1 MSVAEVSMKSREGK
15 YHRYHETIHIIFGP
29 NVETEQRL
37 HGPFHPCF
45 KGSKPKHMNSKTG
58 LFASFIIVVV
68 FHTYLL
74 SAYKVEQ
81 IHIALPSVGKVST
94 VINLQRACL
103 KDSEAVA
110 ESLSD
115 EPVPEALHE
124 ETPPEPEPEPEPE
137 SLPVIEEETP
147 KLPEPVKKEKLIKK
161 KKKLAKTKREK
172 RGKSITT
179 QKRRASSGSLSGGEL
194 SGPGGTYRETYF
206 SMVWRMIERKKRYPS
221 VAKKMRQEGVVHL
234 SFTISKDGQIRNI
247 GLAKKSPYQRLNNAA
262 LRILR
267 EIGSFPP
274 IPKTLKRSSLSL
286 IVPVRYK
293 IKRN

>member
-1 MSVAEVSMKSREGK
+1 
-15 YHRYHETIHIIFGP
+15 
-29 NVETEQRL
+29 
-37 HGPFHPCF
+37 
-45 KGSKPKHMNSKTG
+45 MNSKTG
-58 LFASFIIVVV
+58 LLASFIIVVV

-81 IHIALPSVGKVST
+81 IHISLPSTGKVST

-103 KDSEAVA
+103 KGSDSLA

-115 EPVPEALHE
+115 EIRPEVLHE

-137 SLPVIEEETP
+137 PVTEKEIP
-147 KLPEPVKKEKLIKK
+147 KLPEPVKKEKLIKGK
-161 KKKLAKTKREK
+161 RKLAKK
-172 RGKSITT
+172 RGETKGRKVTV
-179 QKRRASSGSLSGGEL
+179 QQRGASSGSQSGGSL
-194 SGPGGTYRETYF
+194 SGPGGSFREDYF
-206 SMVWRMIERKKRYPS
+206 SMVWKMIERKKRYPS
-221 VAKKMRQEGVVHL
+221 VAKQLHQEGVVHL
-234 SFTISKDGQIRNI
+234 SFTIGKDGQIRNI

-274 IPKTLKRSSLSL
+274 IPKALKRNSLSI

-293 IKRN
+293 IQRN